1 MNASK
6 KIRMIAALGTLS
18 AGVWAGTFAAFT
30 DSAPGSAVFSTGT
43 VDIVLDTAV
52 DDAAYDFATFTTSNM
67 KPGQAATY
75 ATLPVKNS
83 GSLAFGYTM
92 ATASTNTDT
101 KNLNTQLTYGVR
113 AVTAATACNA
123 TGFAASTDIRVVD
136 GALSAAATTVSKA
149 LAAGTSEL
157 LCFKIE
163 LPSTVGDT
171 YQGAT
176 TTATL
181 TFSATQS

>member
-1 MNASK
+1 MNLSK
-6 KIRMIAALGTLS
+6 KIRVIAALGTLS

-30 DSAPGSAVFSTGT
+30 DSSVGTSTFSSGT
-43 VDIVLDTAV
+43 VDIGLDNDTT
-52 DDAAYDFATFTTSNM
+52 DAYTFATLTTANM

-75 ATLPVKNS
+75 AALPVKNL

-92 ATASTNTDT
+92 ATAADNADT
-101 KNLNTQLTYGVR
+101 KGLRTQLRYGVR
-113 AVTAATACNA
+113 GLAAGLACDA
-123 TGFAASTDIRVVD
+123 TNYAASLDVRVTE
-136 GALSAAATTVSKA
+136 GALDAAATTASKA
-149 LAAGTSEL
+149 VAAGASDL

-163 LPSTVGDT
+163 LPSTVTDT
-171 YQGAT
+171 YQGAS